1 MFIHRPDK
9 SATEKEIAENKV
21 QQNVAEILI
30 EKHRSGSTGMVK
42 LYFKG
47 ECTKFLNLSETGD
60 PEDPETKEKPVSVKL
75 EGVENLPERESA
87 PAKEEVKPV
96 ITETEDDIF

>member
-1 MFIHRPDK
+1 
-9 SATEKEIAENKV
+9 
-21 QQNVAEILI
+21 
-30 EKHRSGSTGMVK
+30 MVK

-96 ITETEDDIF
+96 ITETEDDKKNNPGEYRKGKRNTLKPRIGGNSHRNGIRFRRNRNG